1 LSERLAIGATPRRRL
16 PIKRAGIVLAV
27 VVGLALLITR
37 LVFFEVVR
45 VRGHTMAP
53 AVHDGD
59 TLLIASLTT
68 PARGDVVLLEAG
80 DRTVLRRVI
89 GLPGERISAL
99 DGGLV
104 LNEVPLET
112 AETGLYAYHGSRS
125 SRTVR
130 QRHAVERLPD
140 GRAHRILGDHDG
152 AAQPWRLDVPEL
164 EIGPGQLF
172 VLCDNRRT
180 CPLDELAGVVAAD
193 QVVGVVRALV
203 GEGRARIGSE
213 ARYGI
218 LRSIA
223 SSAGESAAG
232 SPGTS
237 AAESTTE
244 SSGDETTASPRK

>member
-1 LSERLAIGATPRRRL
+1 MSERLVIGASPRRRL
-16 PIKRAGIVLAV
+16 PIKQAGIVLAL

-37 LVFFEVVR
+37 LVFFEIVHVH
-45 VRGHTMAP
+45 GHTMAP

-59 TLLIASLTT
+59 TLLIASLPT
-68 PARGDVVLLEAG
+68 PARGDVVLLESG
-80 DRTVLRRVI
+80 DRAVLRRVI

-99 DGGLV
+99 DGV
-104 LNEVPLET
+104 LLLDEVPLATE
-112 AETGLYAYHGSRS
+112 ATGLYAYHGSRS
-125 SRTVR
+125 KRSVR
-130 QRHAVERLPD
+130 QRHAIERLPD

-152 AAQPWRLDVPEL
+152 AAQPWRLEVPEL

-218 LRSIA
+218 LRSLA
-223 SSAGESAAG
+223 SSAGESAGASVG
-232 SPGTS
+232 
-237 AAESTTE
+237 ASTTG